1 MTMTV
6 TMVIMWWCKV
16 AVPAAMVAVAA
27 AVASVPIV
35 AVEVTMA
42 MTDGD
47 NNDGTLINGNSTAS

>member
-16 AVPAAMVAVAA
+16 AVPAA
-27 AVASVPIV
+27 VASVPIV
-35 AVEVTMA
+35 AVEVTMT

>member
-1 MTMTV
+1 M
-6 TMVIMWWCKV
+6 